1 MNTALSL
8 FWMLLTVSL
17 VVGGIKTVIG
27 VCSAPMGYE
36 DETGFHFANA
46 QANGRREASA
56 IPFESG
62 ISA

>member
-17 VVGGIKTVIG
+17 VVGGIKMVMG
-27 VCSAPMGYE
+27 LWSAPMGYE
-36 DETGFHFANA
+36 DENGFHFADA
-46 QANGRREASA
+46 QPNERRGASA
-56 IPFESG
+56 LPFESG

>member
-1 MNTALSL
+1 
-8 FWMLLTVSL
+8 MLLTVSL

-46 QANGRREASA
+46 QPNERRGASA
-56 IPFESG
+56 LPFESG